1 MPTTHT
7 SLQVVRADGSPLPR
21 PRQASDRTPPST
33 SSSSPPTWLAG
44 YPIDVRLWWGSGAP
58 ASPAAAAAVGAP
70 LSTATLATPQQWPSS
85 YDGFPLR
92 VSVLVVHPSPAS
104 TRTQGGDNDGDGDPP
119 AAPGT
124 GWWGALT
131 NAGGNQAQDDAVV
144 VPAPPTATAPPRCSV
159 ALFPLLPGPI
169 SGLGTRAGTDGDD
182 EGGDAEKTQ
191 AALVDGGVRA
201 VAGGAGADGGSSVVL
216 PNPGAGFAVTCD
228 GPLAAGAVA
237 LLVRR
242 EGAPVQ
248 EELQVQ
254 LNVAFGT
261 SFGAVSLH

>member
-1 MPTTHT
+1 MPTTHA
-7 SLQVVRADGSPLPR
+7 SLQVVRADGSPLPH
-21 PRQASDRTPPST
+21 PRQASDHTPPSASSSSS
-33 SSSSPPTWLAG
+33 SSSSPTWLTG
-44 YPIDVRLWWGSGAP
+44 YPIDVRLRWDSGAS
-58 ASPAAAAAVGAP
+58 ASLAAAAAAGTP
-70 LSTATLATPQQWPSS
+70 LSQQWPPS

-92 VSVLVVHPSPAS
+92 VSVLAVQPSPAS
-104 TRTQGGDNDGDGDPP
+104 TRTQGGGGGGDPP

-131 NAGGNQAQDDAVV
+131 NGGGNQAQADAVV
-144 VPAPPTATAPPRCSV
+144 VPAPPSTATAPPRCSV
-159 ALFPLLPGPI
+159 ALSPLLPSPL
-169 SGLGTRAGTDGDD
+169 SGLGTRAGA
-182 EGGDAEKTQ
+182 GGDTEDGGAEKTQ

-201 VAGGAGADGGSSVVL
+201 VAGAAGADGGSSVVL

-237 LLVRR
+237 LLVQR

-261 SFGAVSLH
+261 SFGAISLH